1 MTRTR
6 NRRPLA
12 GPAVKELRSLQE
24 ARASFRLA
32 VSEAAL
38 VEG

>member
-12 GPAVKELRSLQE
+12 GPAVKELRSLQRT
-24 ARASFRLA
+24 RAGFRVALP
-32 VSEAAL
+32 EAAL
-38 VEG
+38 GEE